1 MKKHTIHT
9 LIKLA
14 ATFVL
19 VFGACTWAMT
29 AQAAETQNQDEQPLY
44 FAMNYS
50 NPGSGHITPSG
61 MCAPL
66 DASMLAMWQNLPI
79 TVTDEN
85 GNTVTVKNG
94 LKDNSCLRSV
104 GNFQKG
110 QKVTIKVD
118 TSKLPDGYH
127 LSWESDYTYPKPTK
141 NYAQFQV
148 VVDSSQPVRIS
159 FAKMNVKFD
168 LQGGTLNNSSDS
180 IIKSVK
186 KDNTVD
192 FPANPT
198 KKDLEFGGW
207 FTELPDTES
216 YRKRGT
222 VGKRYYWDSQS
233 PFSDYSRDW
242 MSWNDTKLDPLY
254 DGTFLLRAQW
264 NARETF
270 DANGG
275 SFSNGRSS
283 LSAPKRQNTKIK
295 IIGAPQRSGYEFLNW
310 KDASGNTY
318 NPGEIYTLAKNTVF
332 TAQWKQSSSGGTLPV
347 IPVNTVA
354 FMDGS
359 KVYATVNVESGNSI
373 DNNIFAGQS
382 MPANPTRNGFT
393 FKGWNTQPDG
403 TGVAFTGSTIV
414 TNDMKVYAIYA
425 QDSVTTKQDAA
436 PTKTPDQPDLP
447 VAKEKPAQ
455 VKPVQGEP
463 AQLERTLPQTGEL
476 VPYVLPFVAAGFVA
490 VGLGAFCGAL
500 GKKKPAHK

>member
-14 ATFVL
+14 VTFVL
-19 VFGACTWAMT
+19 VFGACAWAMT
-29 AQAAETQNQDEQPLY
+29 ARLANAAETTKNPLRISMDY
-44 FAMNYS
+44 AATLGKGHTT
-50 NPGSGHITPSG
+50 PGACGQI
-61 MCAPL
+61 
-66 DASMLAMWQNLPI
+66 DASIENTWKNLPI
-79 TVTDEN
+79 TVVDEN
-85 GNTVTVKNG
+85 GKEYDVTKELNKRCERTFGEFVNG
-94 LKDNSCLRSV
+94 E
-104 GNFQKG
+104 
-110 QKVTIKVD
+110 KVTIKVD
-118 TSKLPDGYH
+118 TSGLPEGYC

-148 VVDSSQPVRIS
+148 VVDSSMPVRIS
-159 FAKMNVKFD
+159 LAKMNVKFD
-168 LQGGTLNNSSDS
+168 LQGGAVNGTSAD
-180 IIKSVK
+180 ITKIVK

-192 FPANPT
+192 FPENPT
-198 KKDLEFGGW
+198 KTDLEFGGW

-222 VGKRYYWDSQS
+222 VGKRYYWNSQS
-233 PFSDYSRDW
+233 PFSDYSCDW
-242 MSWNDTKLDPLY
+242 LSYNDTKLDPLY

-264 NARETF
+264 NAKATF

-275 SFSNGRSS
+275 SFSNGSSS
-283 LSAPKRQNTKIK
+283 LSTPERQNTKIK

-425 QDSVTTKQDAA
+425 QDYVTTKQDAA

-500 GKKKPAHK
+500 AKKKPAHK

>member
-9 LIKLA
+9 LIELA

-29 AQAAETQNQDEQPLY
+29 TRLANAAETTKNPLHIS
-44 FAMNYS
+44 MNYAKTLGKGHTT
-50 NPGSGHITPSG
+50 PGACGQIDKSIE
-61 MCAPL
+61 
-66 DASMLAMWQNLPI
+66 DMWKNLPI
-79 TVTDEN
+79 TVVDEN
-85 GNTVTVKNG
+85 GKEHEVTKELNKQCERTFGEFVNG
-94 LKDNSCLRSV
+94 E
-104 GNFQKG
+104 
-110 QKVTIKVD
+110 KVTIKVD
-118 TSKLPDGYH
+118 MSGLPEGYC

-254 DGTFLLRAQW
+254 DGVFLLRAQW

-373 DNNIFAGQS
+373 DNNIFVGQS

-414 TNDMKVYAIYA
+414 KNDMKVYAIYA
-425 QDSVTTKQDAA
+425 QDSVATKQDAA
-436 PTKTPDQPDLP
+436 PTKTPDQPDLSA
-447 VAKEKPAQ
+447 AKEKPAQ
-455 VKPVQGEP
+455 LEPVQVEP

-490 VGLGAFCGAL
+490 AGLGAFCGAL